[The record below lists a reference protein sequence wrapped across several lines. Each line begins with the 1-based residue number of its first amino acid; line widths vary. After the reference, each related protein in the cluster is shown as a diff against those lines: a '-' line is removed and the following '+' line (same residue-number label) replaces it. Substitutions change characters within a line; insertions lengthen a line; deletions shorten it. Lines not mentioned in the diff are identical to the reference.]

1 MSDSQA
7 PTSEIVLY
15 QTEDGRTRIDVRT
28 SAETVWLSQDQMAKL
43 FQRDKSVISRHI
55 SNVFSEGELLRDS
68 VVADFATT
76 AADGNSDEVGNVMA
90 SNRTVADYA
99 TVPTEVTGSASGNTP
114 GYARQRTVADFAI
127 VPLGGKL

>member
-28 SAETVWLSQDQMAKL
+28 SAETVWLSQDQMAEL

-76 AADGNSDEVGNVMA
+76 AADENSDEVGNVMT

-114 GYARQRTVADFAI
+114 GYARQRTVADLAI